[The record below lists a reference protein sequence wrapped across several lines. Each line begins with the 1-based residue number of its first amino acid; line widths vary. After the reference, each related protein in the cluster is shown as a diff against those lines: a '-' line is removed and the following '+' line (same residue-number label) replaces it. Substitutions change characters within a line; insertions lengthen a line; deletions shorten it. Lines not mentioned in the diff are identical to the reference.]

1 MSMREIYRDR
11 GDAGRRLAAEVVALG
26 LVDPVVLALPRGGVT
41 VAAEVARALHAPL
54 DLLLAGKI
62 GARGQPELAIAAV
75 AEGPEPALVVDD
87 ALVGDDLA
95 LADVHERV
103 PAALAELERRRR
115 VYLKGR
121 ALVPVAGRPVVL
133 VDDGIATGTTVR
145 AALRAL
151 RARGPSRIV
160 LAVPVAPLSQL
171 AALAGLVDDLVCPL
185 RPAWFG
191 AVSTFYGDF
200 SQVGDA
206 EVVAALEAAHVR

>member
-11 GDAGRRLAAEVVALG
+11 VDAGRRLATEVVALG
-26 LVDPVVLALPRGGVT
+26 LVDPVVLALPRGGVA
-41 VAAEVARALHAPL
+41 VAAEVARALHAPM
-54 DLLLAGKI
+54 DLLLAAKI

-87 ALVGDDLA
+87 ELVGDDLA
-95 LADVHERV
+95 LADVHDRV
-103 PAALAELERRRR
+103 PAALAELARRRR
-115 VYLKGR
+115 EYLKGR
-121 ALVPVAGRPVVL
+121 TPVPVAGRPVVL
-133 VDDGIATGTTVR
+133 VDDGIATGATVR
-145 AALRAL
+145 AALTAL
-151 RARGPSRIV
+151 RTRGPSRIV

-206 EVVAALEAAHVR
+206 EVVAALEAACIR